1 MKRGTNDNYKQA
13 NLILLAQLRKIEAKR
28 CSMCS
33 LMDLPKELQDRTR
46 IVPARDYFTW
56 QPTWNASS
64 ITTPCRLVV
73 DPRMSVNALQSFLE
87 LNLNFKGWLPEGTFD
102 ISKMYNQLFL
112 HPEHYQPQ
120 LMLFMRVGIGC
131 HLNNF

>member
-1 MKRGTNDNYKQA
+1 MY
-13 NLILLAQLRKIEAKR
+13 
-28 CSMCS
+28 S

-46 IVPARDYFTW
+46 IVPAKDYVTW
-56 QPTWNASS
+56 KPTWNASS

-73 DPRMSVNALQSFLE
+73 DPRMSVSTLQPLLE
-87 LNLNFKGWLPEGTFD
+87 LNLSFKGWLPVETFD